1 MDYGALFNAIGSA
14 RLDGSTYLGTSLG
27 RITIPIHEAR
37 PGRTSSCD
45 AKTTAAT
52 ADDAS
57 PGPSITSWPRLADL
71 ERYYPPDADRQG
83 IAGMVLIEV
92 TLDRHGRPT
101 EALVLGE
108 EPLDMGFGA
117 AASALAH
124 VMVYSNPTGQAAQL
138 KFKVKF
144 APGREHAAA
153 TQDTKILP

>member
-1 MDYGALFNAIGSA
+1 MVVRIWARRWGALQSPSVKPVQAG
-14 RLDGSTYLGTSLG
+14 
-27 RITIPIHEAR
+27 
-37 PGRTSSCD
+37 TSSCD

-71 ERYYPPDADRQG
+71 ERYYPPDPDRQG

-124 VMVYSNPTGQAAQL
+124 VMVYSNPTGQVVQL

-144 APGREHAAA
+144 APGREHARPQPVTDVPAEPP
-153 TQDTKILP
+153 QRRV